1 MAELRDSFLRNR
13 NLIEELDQSL
23 SWVLIIDLTE
33 TMVGVMINIYVY
45 SLSGN
50 NNIMKKY
57 LTYHAFKSI
66 TSVLKLIIDCYIN
79 GLVHEESDRIYSVLD
94 ESKARNMNDIEYK
107 EWLMF
112 KNVSKDHKFGF
123 TVGGF
128 VPLRKTT
135 LIPVKIISMQSIKL
149 INFYFFLIVIYIHIE
164 LYRYSS
170 TNC

>member
-1 MAELRDSFLRNR
+1 MNDLFLYSVFRITSKEKTLSNYNRLAELRDSFVRNR

-23 SWVLIIDLTE
+23 SWAIIIDLTE
-33 TMVGVMINIYVY
+33 TMVGVMTHIYVY

-57 LTYHAFKSI
+57 LTYYAFKSI
-66 TSVLKLIIDCYIN
+66 TSFLKLIIDCYIN

-94 ESKARNMNDIEYK
+94 EFKNRDLNNVEYK

-112 KNVSKDHKFGF
+112 KNLSNDHNYGF

-135 LIPVKIISMQSIKL
+135 LIPVKINSKQP
-149 INFYFFLIVIYIHIE
+149 
-164 LYRYSS
+164 
-170 TNC
+170 

>member
-1 MAELRDSFLRNR
+1 M
-13 NLIEELDQSL
+13 I
-23 SWVLIIDLTE
+23 
-33 TMVGVMINIYVY
+33 GVMINIYVY

-50 NNIMKKY
+50 NNIMKKH

-66 TSVLKLIIDCYIN
+66 TSVLKLITDCYIN
-79 GLVHEESDRIYSVLD
+79 GLVHEESEIIYSVLD
-94 ESKARNMNDIEYK
+94 EFKNRDLNNVEYK

-123 TVGGF
+123 TIGGF

-135 LIPVKIISMQSIKL
+135 LIPVKIISMRSIKL
-149 INFYFFLIVIYIHIE
+149 INFYLFLIVIYIHIE
-164 LYRYSS
+164 LYRYSP

>member
-1 MAELRDSFLRNR
+1 MTFLYSGFRIRPKEKILSNYNRLAELRDSFARIR

-33 TMVGVMINIYVY
+33 TIVGVMFSIYVY
-45 SLSGN
+45 SLSV
-50 NNIMKKY
+50 NIKVMKNY
-57 LTYHAFKSI
+57 LTYYPFKSI

-94 ESKARNMNDIEYK
+94 ESKSRNLNDFEHR

-112 KNVSKDHKFGF
+112 KNVSKGQNFGF

-135 LIPVKIISMQSIKL
+135 LIPVKI
-149 INFYFFLIVIYIHIE
+149 NF
-164 LYRYSS
+164 
-170 TNC
+170 